1 MLKNPKRTNVLATE
15 VANKTN
21 EIGEHLSESEN
32 RTENFRSVLFGV
44 LESLEER
51 LNGKFD
57 EIGERL
63 EERLN
68 EIEDKVDESIDAL
81 IAAKNKNALDDIEL
95 SFWKKEVR
103 REFKNILSKVQ

>member
-1 MLKNPKRTNVLATE
+1 MLKDSKRTNSLARE

-21 EIGEHLSESEN
+21 EIGEHLTESEK

-57 EIGERL
+57 EIG
-63 EERLN
+63 ERLN

-95 SFWKKEVR
+95 SYWKKEVR
-103 REFKNILSKVQ
+103 REFKNILSKIR